1 MQGALFDLDGVL
13 VDTEGIYTEFW
24 SEMDRRFPTGVAGFA
39 QVIKGSTLTN
49 ILDTYFPDKSVQDR
63 IVDMLKQ
70 HERDMR
76 YRLFDGVAEL
86 LVALRQRGLR
96 MAIVT
101 SSNRAKMKHLFAQ
114 LPELEKAMDIVITD
128 EDISRSK
135 PDPEGYL
142 LAAERLGIPAE
153 ECYIFE
159 DSLNGLRA
167 ARAAGGVVVGVAT
180 TNPRK
185 VVEEMSDITVDTLAD
200 FSA

>member
-24 SEMDRRFPTGVAGFA
+24 SDMDRRFPTGVAGFA

-86 LVALRQRGLR
+86 LAALRQRGFR

-185 VVEEMSDITVDTLAD
+185 AVEEMSDITVDTLAD
-200 FSA
+200 FSV

>member
-24 SEMDRRFPTGVAGFA
+24 SDMDRRFPTGVAGFA
-39 QVIKGSTLTN
+39 QVIKGSTLTD

-86 LVALRQRGLR
+86 LAALRQRGFR

-101 SSNRAKMKHLFAQ
+101 SSNRTKMKHLFAQ

>member
-1 MQGALFDLDGVL
+1 MDGVL
-13 VDTEGIYTEFW
+13 VDTESIYTEFW
-24 SEMDRRFPTGVAGFA
+24 SDMDRRFPTGVAGFA

-86 LVALRQRGLR
+86 LAALRQRGFR

>member
-24 SEMDRRFPTGVAGFA
+24 SDMDRRFPTGVAGFA

-86 LVALRQRGLR
+86 LAALRQRGFR

-114 LPELEKAMDIVITD
+114 LPELEKSMDIVITD

>member
-1 MQGALFDLDGVL
+1 MDGVL
-13 VDTEGIYTEFW
+13 VDTESIYTEFW
-24 SEMDRRFPTGVAGFA
+24 SDMDRRFPTGVAGFA
-39 QVIKGSTLTN
+39 QVIKGSPLTN

-86 LVALRQRGLR
+86 LAALRQRGLR

>member
-39 QVIKGSTLTN
+39 QVIKGSTLTD

-86 LVALRQRGLR
+86 LAALRQRGFR

-101 SSNRAKMKHLFAQ
+101 SSNRTKMKHLFAQ

>member
-24 SEMDRRFPTGVAGFA
+24 SDMDRRFPTGVAEFA
-39 QVIKGSTLTN
+39 QVIKGSTLMN

-86 LVALRQRGLR
+86 LAALRQRGFR

-185 VVEEMSDITVDTLAD
+185 AVEEMSDITVDTLAD
-200 FSA
+200 FSV

>member
-24 SEMDRRFPTGVAGFA
+24 SDMDRRFPTGVAGFA

-86 LVALRQRGLR
+86 LAALRQRGFR

-167 ARAAGGVVVGVAT
+167 ARAADGVVVGVAT

-200 FSA
+200 FSD

>member
-1 MQGALFDLDGVL
+1 MDGVL

-24 SEMDRRFPTGVAGFA
+24 SDMDRRFPTGVAGFA

-86 LVALRQRGLR
+86 LAALRQRGFR

-167 ARAAGGVVVGVAT
+167 ARAAGGEVVGVAT

>member
-24 SEMDRRFPTGVAGFA
+24 SDMDRRFPTGVAGFA
-39 QVIKGSTLTN
+39 HVIKGSTLTN

-86 LVALRQRGLR
+86 LAALRQRGFR

-142 LAAERLGIPAE
+142 LAAERIGIPAE

>member
-24 SEMDRRFPTGVAGFA
+24 SDMDRRFPTGVAGFA

-86 LVALRQRGLR
+86 LVALRQRGFR

>member
-1 MQGALFDLDGVL
+1 MDGVL

-24 SEMDRRFPTGVAGFA
+24 SDMDRRFPTGVAGFA

-49 ILDTYFPDKSVQDR
+49 ILDAYFPDKSVQDR

-86 LVALRQRGLR
+86 LAALRQRGFR

>member
-24 SEMDRRFPTGVAGFA
+24 SDMDRRFPTGVAGFA

-49 ILDTYFPDKSVQDR
+49 ILDTYFPDKSVQEQ

-86 LVALRQRGLR
+86 LAALRQRGFR

-142 LAAERLGIPAE
+142 LAAEHLGIPAE

>member
-1 MQGALFDLDGVL
+1 MDGVL

-24 SEMDRRFPTGVAGFA
+24 SDMDRRFPTGVAEFA
-39 QVIKGSTLTN
+39 QVIKGSTLMN

-86 LVALRQRGLR
+86 LAALRQRGFR

-185 VVEEMSDITVDTLAD
+185 AVEEMSDITVDTLAD
-200 FSA
+200 FSV

>member
-24 SEMDRRFPTGVAGFA
+24 SDMDRRFPTGVAEFA
-39 QVIKGSTLTN
+39 QVIKGSTLMN

-86 LVALRQRGLR
+86 LAALRQRGFR

>member
-1 MQGALFDLDGVL
+1 MDGVL
-13 VDTEGIYTEFW
+13 VDTESIYTEFW
-24 SEMDRRFPTGVAGFA
+24 SDMDRRFPTGVAGFA

-86 LVALRQRGLR
+86 LAALRQRGLR

>member
-1 MQGALFDLDGVL
+1 MDGVL

-24 SEMDRRFPTGVAGFA
+24 SDMDRRFPTGVAGFA

-86 LVALRQRGLR
+86 LAALRQRGLR

>member
-24 SEMDRRFPTGVAGFA
+24 SDMDRRFPTGVAGFA

-86 LVALRQRGLR
+86 LAALRQRGLR

-200 FSA
+200 FSV

>member
-24 SEMDRRFPTGVAGFA
+24 SDMDRRFPTGVAGFA
-39 QVIKGSTLTN
+39 QVIKGSTLMN

-86 LVALRQRGLR
+86 LAALRQRGFR

-185 VVEEMSDITVDTLAD
+185 AVEEMSDITVDTLAD
-200 FSA
+200 FSV

>member
-1 MQGALFDLDGVL
+1 MDGVL
-13 VDTEGIYTEFW
+13 VDTESIYTEFW
-24 SEMDRRFPTGVAGFA
+24 SDMDRRFPTGVAGFA

>member
-24 SEMDRRFPTGVAGFA
+24 SDMDRRFPTGVAGFA

>member
-1 MQGALFDLDGVL
+1 MDGVL

-24 SEMDRRFPTGVAGFA
+24 SDMDRRFPTGVAGFA